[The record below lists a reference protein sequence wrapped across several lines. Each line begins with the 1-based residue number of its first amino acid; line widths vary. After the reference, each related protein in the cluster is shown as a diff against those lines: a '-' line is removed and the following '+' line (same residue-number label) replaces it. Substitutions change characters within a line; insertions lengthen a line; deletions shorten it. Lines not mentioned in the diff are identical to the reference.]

1 MLAQRNQELA
11 QLKEQ
16 VKERANSQAV
26 TAKQPTAAK
35 EDARVAIIG
44 YSCILPGGENVTETW
59 DMIRAGIDN
68 LRDLPADRV
77 NLDDFYSGSVDK
89 NPVDKIYCKRGG
101 FIPPFEFNPR
111 EFNFNM
117 LQMEDT
123 DANQTLSLL
132 KVKEAMV
139 DAGMDP
145 SGDVKK
151 NCGCILGIG
160 GGQKASNQ
168 FFSRTNYATVIKVL
182 RNMGMPEED
191 VAKAVEKYK
200 AHYPEWRLDS
210 FPGFLGNVTAGRC
223 TNVFNL
229 DGMNCVVD
237 AACASSLVSI
247 KMAMEELMTGD
258 VRSMVAG
265 ACCTDC
271 SIGMYMA
278 FSKTPV
284 FSKAQS
290 VTAYDKGA
298 GGMLIGEGCV
308 MYILKRLAHAI
319 EDGDKIHA
327 VIRSCASSSD
337 GKAPGIYA
345 PTIAGQEIAIRRAYA
360 AAGICPS
367 TVTMVEGHGTGTPV
381 GDAIELTALKNVVGE
396 GPARESEW
404 GQQRERVAVGSVK
417 SNIGHLKSVAGC
429 AGMMKVI
436 LALKHKTLPA
446 SINVKEPPKMKDGA
460 TIQETAIFVNTKMR
474 PWFTPPGMPRRAGV
488 SSFGFGGAN
497 YHCVMEEYEA
507 EHTTPYRV
515 NAMPSPILMS
525 APSASALAAACD
537 AALAELKPKVEA
549 ATALGALRN
558 GGHEGVSPFAAEHR
572 AVADAFAA
580 FTGAN
585 ALRAGVPASHARVG
599 FVVADGAAAVDVLT
613 AVANQLRA
621 KASAAK
627 WECRRSRA
635 PTSARRRS
643 RRAARWPP
651 SSRARARSTRTC
663 STTPR

>member
-1 MLAQRNQELA
+1 
-11 QLKEQ
+11 
-16 VKERANSQAV
+16 
-26 TAKQPTAAK
+26 
-35 EDARVAIIG
+35 
-44 YSCILPGGENVTETW
+44 
-59 DMIRAGIDN
+59 
-68 LRDLPADRV
+68 
-77 NLDDFYSGSVDK
+77 
-89 NPVDKIYCKRGG
+89 
-101 FIPPFEFNPR
+101 
-111 EFNFNM
+111 M

-191 VAKAVEKYK
+191 VAKAVEKFK

-308 MYILKRLAHAI
+308 MFILKRLAHAI

-360 AAGICPS
+360 VAGICPS

-404 GQQRERVAVGSVK
+404 GRSAARRRRLGQVEHRPPQVG
-417 SNIGHLKSVAGC
+417 GRC

-460 TIQETAIFVNTKMR
+460 TIQETAIFINTKMR
-474 PWFTPPGMPRRAGV
+474 PWFTPPGHAAPRRRLV
-488 SSFGFGGAN
+488 VRLWRRQLPLRRSRS
-497 YHCVMEEYEA
+497 
-507 EHTTPYRV
+507 TRRSTRSPYRV

-537 AALAELKPKVEA
+537 AARAELKPKVEA

-585 ALRAGVPASHARVG
+585 ASAPACRCR
-599 FVVADGAAAVDVLT
+599 T
-613 AVANQLRA
+613 R
-621 KASAAK
+621 ASASSSPTARRRSTSSPPSPTS
-627 WECRRSRA
+627 CAPRRPRRSGRCRSRA

>member
-1 MLAQRNQELA
+1 
-11 QLKEQ
+11 
-16 VKERANSQAV
+16 
-26 TAKQPTAAK
+26 
-35 EDARVAIIG
+35 
-44 YSCILPGGENVTETW
+44 
-59 DMIRAGIDN
+59 
-68 LRDLPADRV
+68 
-77 NLDDFYSGSVDK
+77 
-89 NPVDKIYCKRGG
+89 
-101 FIPPFEFNPR
+101 
-111 EFNFNM
+111 M

-308 MYILKRLAHAI
+308 MFILKRLAHAI

-460 TIQETAIFVNTKMR
+460 TIQETAIFINTKMR

-507 EHTTPYRV
+507 EHTTPYRQR
-515 NAMPSPILMS
+515 
-525 APSASALAAACD
+525 D
-537 AALAELKPKVEA
+537 AVADPDVRAVGVRPRGGVRRRARRAQAEGRGGDGA
-549 ATALGALRN
+549 RALRN
-558 GGHEGVSPFAAEHR
+558 GGHEGVIAAEHR

-585 ALRAGVPASHARVG
+585 ASAPACRRR
-599 FVVADGAAAVDVLT
+599 T
-613 AVANQLRA
+613 R
-621 KASAAK
+621 ASA
-627 WECRRSRA
+627 SSS
-635 PTSARRRS
+635 PTARRRS
-643 RRAARWPP
+643 TSSPP
-651 SSRARARSTRTC
+651 SPTSAPRRRRRMDAAEAGRPLPRVGDRDARQGGRRLLGPGLAVREHVRRRRDELAADARR
-663 STTPR
+663 